1 MKWHI
6 HKHLITQVTY
16 TRGKLSYEPKLRVG
30 TWDGK
35 HLQALQ
41 RDVGELEGFDAPYEC
56 VIALDLVGHG
66 RNCIIINNLQ
76 KYLITP
82 SYTFQI
88 YIMISTSQYDCMN
101 LKSNNVKT
109 NVNLHC
115 VGWVLNYWL

>member
-1 MKWHI
+1 M
-6 HKHLITQVTY
+6 
-16 TRGKLSYEPKLRVG
+16 
-30 TWDGK
+30 
-35 HLQALQ
+35 
-41 RDVGELEGFDAPYEC
+41 
-56 VIALDLVGHG
+56 IALDLVGHG

-115 VGWVLNYWL
+115 VG